1 MSDRVDTPHGT
12 AFICGRGRRSKPC
25 AYCGSASSRL
35 CDFPVLR
42 RVARG
47 RPGIRADE
55 SLMPKVRGTCDEPLC
70 DRCTSKIAGDGDL
83 CRAHAPLW
91 DAALGKPTVGPG
103 A

>member
-1 MSDRVDTPHGT
+1 MPCERVDAPHVT
-12 AFICGRGRRSKPC
+12 AFICSRGRRARPC

-42 RVARG
+42 TVGRNPQRV
-47 RPGIRADE
+47 
-55 SLMPKVRGTCDEPLC
+55 KGTCDSPLC

-91 DAALGKPTVGPG
+91 DAALGKPTLGPG
-103 A
+103 AK